1 MAQGKGSG
9 PSGGAMA
16 GGTPEKL
23 LLAGLD
29 ERARGFSRAV
39 DIEQGTDVFRAI
51 FRYETLVLESA
62 GAGSAAA
69 LAEMVRVLQERGYRQ
84 LRTRPLFRDG
94 AYLGSQESW
103 VEYADPEQTPAATGG
118 LSGLVRRIWQAL
130 TRGS

>member
-1 MAQGKGSG
+1 M
-9 PSGGAMA
+9 
-16 GGTPEKL
+16 PEKH

-29 ERARGFSRAV
+29 ERARGFSRTV
-39 DIEQGTDVFRAI
+39 DIEQGEDVFRAI

-94 AYLGSQESW
+94 AYLGNQEPW
-103 VEYADPEQTPAATGG
+103 MEYADPGQPPAETGG
-118 LSGLVRRIWQAL
+118 LAGLVRRIRQAL
-130 TRGS
+130 TRRS